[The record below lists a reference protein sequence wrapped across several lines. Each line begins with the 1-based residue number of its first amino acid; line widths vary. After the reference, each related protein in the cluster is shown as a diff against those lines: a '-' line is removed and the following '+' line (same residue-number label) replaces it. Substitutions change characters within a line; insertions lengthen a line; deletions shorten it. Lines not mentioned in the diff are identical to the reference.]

1 MNWKE
6 ECYIEME
13 FEDSYLTMVK
23 FGILEKNPFY
33 EEESSSD
40 EEVQDALAEIQT
52 SVLKQEILS
61 QIDQALESGNQ
72 GLFIKLTE
80 KLKELED

>member
-1 MNWKE
+1 
-6 ECYIEME
+6 ME

>member
-1 MNWKE
+1 
-6 ECYIEME
+6 
-13 FEDSYLTMVK
+13 MVK